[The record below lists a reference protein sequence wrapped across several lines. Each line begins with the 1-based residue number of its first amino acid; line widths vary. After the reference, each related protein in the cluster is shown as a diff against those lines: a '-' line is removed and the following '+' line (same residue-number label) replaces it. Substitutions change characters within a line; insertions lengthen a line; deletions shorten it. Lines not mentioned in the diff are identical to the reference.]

1 MGSHLGSAY
10 VKATFF
16 EQVRM
21 TNITVALESLTPA
34 ALTWSGKGGACT
46 SPGEVVVD
54 CMSLAVF
61 NKLKGSANTVGA
73 AAPAADEKKWDET
86 KTNFLSDV
94 VSMIAYFDTIEAV
107 QNDKSLVFKEMLLAF
122 QMILRAATKQTG
134 VSPTDLRGAFDLLEN
149 TDCGR
154 RIAEGLNTSGVGA
167 AIAVDARELLV
178 EGELDK
184 DCDENFLIA
193 AESILSTGVEDVGD
207 MDFFMVTAK
216 DCPLDARETDMPRL
230 FLDGV
235 MKLSDALTHWSTRR
249 ASEEIKALIELVN
262 HMGRNLAIFDA
273 ARNHVCFKALYG
285 VRKEL
290 AKCFLGVSSCDWP
303 PPVLPDLMIIED
315 DGPED
320 ETCILKLCRSLLHFL
335 RGGMPKASS
344 LDATLQK
351 DVNNLEAEAGKLR
364 NHVVMRQSMWRE
376 RKAMETLLSA
386 VWDPSEGGSPPCLPT
401 WRNQATASSSS
412 CWRSLLAAQPRR
424 TTKSRCSCR
433 ALPISA
439 LRMGVS
445 WCRARRRRSLPNL

>member
-1 MGSHLGSAY
+1 MTKDVSKLLVVVRATKQMMRAYRDFTKHHRMSQLESMLPQLKIFVPYLQGLGWSVGSHLGSAY
-10 VKATFF
+10 VKAIFF

-34 ALTWSGKGGACT
+34 ALTWSGTGGACT

-86 KTNFLSDV
+86 RTNFLSDV
-94 VSMIAYFDTIEAV
+94 VSMINYFDTSEAV
-107 QNDKSLVFKEMLLAF
+107 QSDTSLVFREMLVAF
-122 QMILRAATKQTG
+122 QMIRRAATKQMG

-154 RIAEGLNTSGVGA
+154 RIAEGLNSSGVGA

-178 EGELDK
+178 EGELDR

-193 AESILSTGVEDVGD
+193 AESILSTGVDDVGD
-207 MDFFMVTAK
+207 TEFFMVTAK

-273 ARNHVCFKALYG
+273 ARNHVRFKALY
-285 VRKEL
+285 
-290 AKCFLGVSSCDWP
+290 
-303 PPVLPDLMIIED
+303 
-315 DGPED
+315 
-320 ETCILKLCRSLLHFL
+320 
-335 RGGMPKASS
+335 
-344 LDATLQK
+344 
-351 DVNNLEAEAGKLR
+351 
-364 NHVVMRQSMWRE
+364 
-376 RKAMETLLSA
+376 
-386 VWDPSEGGSPPCLPT
+386 
-401 WRNQATASSSS
+401 
-412 CWRSLLAAQPRR
+412 
-424 TTKSRCSCR
+424 
-433 ALPISA
+433 
-439 LRMGVS
+439 
-445 WCRARRRRSLPNL
+445 